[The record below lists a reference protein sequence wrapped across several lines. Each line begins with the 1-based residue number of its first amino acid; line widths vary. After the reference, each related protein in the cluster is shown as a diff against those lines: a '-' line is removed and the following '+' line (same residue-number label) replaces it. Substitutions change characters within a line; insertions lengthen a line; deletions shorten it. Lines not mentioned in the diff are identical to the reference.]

1 VQLGDFAFLDMAA
14 GRGSRGLVCGGVTT
28 SKVVYNRC
36 ARVLA
41 RARAAPPKALP
52 RRDSKRDH
60 QCDQEMLVRK
70 ERQNAI
76 AKKFGRAVQRVR
88 VPSDQ
93 SLASGSVASLAAS
106 VATLGP
112 MRRHASG

>member
-1 VQLGDFAFLDMAA
+1 MGLFSRPFGDLAVAHTIRLLPDPCVRLVSAAEGWVRWGALG
-14 GRGSRGLVCGGVTT
+14 
-28 SKVVYNRC
+28 
-36 ARVLA
+36 
-41 RARAAPPKALP
+41 
-52 RRDSKRDH
+52 DH